1 MWKTK
6 VGSSENASYFSRFA
20 NLFDCFFVSKQS
32 QQSSV
37 IQTVKKDLFQM
48 KGQLQTNH
56 LRLAGIQSEMVRWA
70 SHKCTDENKES
81 IQNIRIATLE
91 QTFLSK
97 QEENDERP
105 S

>member
-1 MWKTK
+1 M
-6 VGSSENASYFSRFA
+6 
-20 NLFDCFFVSKQS
+20 FVSKQS

-37 IQTVKKDLFQM
+37 IQMVKKDIFQV

-70 SHKCTDENKES
+70 SFKCTDENKES

-91 QTFLSK
+91 HALLSK
-97 QEENDERP
+97 QVDNDER
-105 S
+105 SS